1 MANTTETTK
10 STTRGRKPKAET
22 TTAKT
27 NSATTDSAVA
37 ELQAENAKMREQMEQ
52 LMKMIEQNNSTQSTV
67 SEVVTDDD
75 TVTVISLVP
84 HKLNLCT
91 EWGGGV
97 VYTFNQMYEAQEI
110 DFGDLKAIVR
120 TNKDMVQNGRFYIAD
135 EKAVSKLRLKTYYNR
150 ILTPE
155 NLQKLLTLQPEK
167 AVEMYSLAPQG
178 QQGTVIEMIEAK
190 LEKGETVDA
199 NILQQLGKL
208 SGKELLKSQ

>member
-22 TTAKT
+22 TTTKT

-37 ELQAENAKMREQMEQ
+37 ELQVENAKMREQMEQ
-52 LMKMIEQNNSTQSTV
+52 LMKMIEQNNSTQPMV
-67 SEVVTDDD
+67 SEVITDDD

-155 NLQKLLTLQPEK
+155 NLQKLLNFQPDK

-178 QQGTVIEMIEAK
+178 QQDTIIEMIEAK